1 MPTITAPNYAETV
14 GVPQQWSQDFGVT
27 AEGLITGSQPEQ
39 FVTDIEV
46 AASQTLAALSVVG
59 LDANGR
65 LIPAVAG
72 TTQAIGIM
80 AYAVTTDASTTYKV
94 GRVYRSGCFNPDLLV
109 WPASY
114 NTDPLKMNAFRGAPS
129 PTQILMRRPVGFT
142 PVLP

>member
-1 MPTITAPNYAETV
+1 MPTITAPSYAESV
-14 GVPQQWSQDFGVT
+14 GVPVQWSQDFSVT
-27 AEGLITGSQPEQ
+27 PEGLITGSQPEQ
-39 FVTDIEV
+39 FVEDLPI

-65 LIPAVAG
+65 IIPAVAG

-80 AYAVTTDASTTYKV
+80 AYAATTDASTTYKV
-94 GRVYRSGCFNPDLLV
+94 GRVYRSGCFNPDLLA

-114 NTDPLKMNAFRGAPS
+114 NTDALKMNAFHGAPS
-129 PTQILMRRPVGFT
+129 PTQILLRKLASFT